1 MLLLPR
7 GTGNRAATV
16 GCEHQ
21 QHDEYVGTP
30 GHGPAELQELLLT
43 SDTVQEFLGEVAAA
57 AARELGPDRF
67 SCAVT
72 VRTHQ
77 RRPTT
82 LGTSDSFAAALD
94 EVQYGQD
101 QGPCLHALRTGEI
114 VEMTDIAAD
123 ERWPRF
129 AALAA
134 EQGSGSALSL
144 PLGTGPTG
152 VVGALNVYGRTPDAF
167 TDDDRERA
175 RRYAAQ
181 AAAAVAIGVRLA
193 QRAELSEDLRAGLSS
208 RATIDQAI
216 GIVMAQRRCDADA
229 AFAVL
234 RELSQTSN
242 TKLRE
247 VAAQVI
253 AHVTGPSTD

>member
-1 MLLLPR
+1 
-7 GTGNRAATV
+7 V
-16 GCEHQ
+16 SSEY
-21 QHDEYVGTP
+21 QHDDEYVGRP
-30 GHGPAELQELLLT
+30 GNGLAELQELLLS
-43 SDTVQEFLGEVAAA
+43 SDTVQEFLGEVATA
-57 AARELGPDRF
+57 AARELDADRF

-82 LGTSDSFAAALD
+82 LGTSDSLAAALD
-94 EVQYGQD
+94 EVQYSQGE
-101 QGPCLHALRTGEI
+101 GPCLHALRTGET
-114 VEMTDIAAD
+114 VEMTDVAVD
-123 ERWPRF
+123 RRWPRF

-134 EQGSGSALSL
+134 EQGAGSALSL
-144 PLGTGPTG
+144 PLGTAPTG
-152 VVGALNVYGRTPDAF
+152 VVGALNLYARTPDAF
-167 TDDDRERA
+167 TDVDQERA
-175 RRYAAQ
+175 SRYAAQ

-216 GIVMAQRRCDADA
+216 GIVMAQRGCDADS

-234 RELSQTSN
+234 RERSQNSN

-253 AHVTGPSTD
+253 AQVTGARPTVGVIG